1 MRAGVTG
8 EAPCRVSLLS
18 RYPEEAVAAAAQRRS
33 KSRRNTLREAM
44 DQWFAGNFELCLD
57 LCDANTDPTR
67 DTLAQVTLLRA
78 RALLRLNRST
88 EALAILDSFPWP
100 DAGDV
105 AVTARM
111 LTGAGFIRSNEVGRG
126 LVLLDALQESAT
138 DAHRTIQ
145 SEIALNR
152 ALGHFCLHDVDAAD
166 RALDLVSTEADI
178 VYARALEYRGWVA
191 CRRAK
196 FVLASSYFRA
206 ALEFLDECKHYDRYL
221 EANCAHV
228 LASLAVEL
236 LDLPTWSVVVERRAK
251 IDWAAQDIRRHRY
264 WIALCASTY
273 ACEIEGADLIAVR
286 EARIA
291 ESFAP
296 TPAAHVEALCQR
308 AATAGRADER
318 VVQMDYA
325 DAAYDLFASLD
336 ARQFEEY
343 DKLVPL
349 VLAEQLSL
357 AGRVERAQ
365 SVFTAFREQAAT
377 SPLLAVTGNPFRYAF
392 ERLVEGFITES
403 ADERPRARRSYLDA
417 FTKFRAIDYKRR
429 AVHTALRLGALL
441 NEAELFEYA
450 DFTTRHLPAGS
461 WLRQQVQNLPT
472 DIIVRRL
479 SAARRDVLHLLCKG
493 LTVPEIAAS
502 RGRSRKTIA
511 NTVTEVY
518 RAFNVRNR
526 AELLNELLHR
536 GIIKPA

>member
-1 MRAGVTG
+1 
-8 EAPCRVSLLS
+8 VSPHS
-18 RYPEEAVAAAAQRRS
+18 RYPRGAVTATAQRRS

-44 DQWFAGNFELCLD
+44 DQWFAGDFELCLD
-57 LCDANTDPTR
+57 LCNANTDPAP
-67 DTLAQVTLLRA
+67 DMQAQITLLRA
-78 RALLRLNRST
+78 RALLRLNRAP
-88 EALAILDSFPWP
+88 EALTMLDSFPWP

-111 LTGAGFIRSNEVGRG
+111 LTGAALIRSNEVGRG
-126 LVLLDALQESAT
+126 LMLLEALQESAT

-152 ALGHFCLHDVDAAD
+152 ALGHFCRHEVDLAD
-166 RALDLVSTEADI
+166 RALDLVSTDADI

-196 FVLASSYFRA
+196 FALASSYFRA
-206 ALEFLDECKHYDRYL
+206 ALSHLDQCRHYDRYL

-228 LASLAVEL
+228 LASLAVEM
-236 LDLPTWSVVVERRAK
+236 LDLPTWGVVVERRAK
-251 IDWAAQDIRRHRY
+251 IDWAAQDIQRHRY

-336 ARQFEEY
+336 PQKFEEY

-349 VLAEQLSL
+349 ELAEQLSL
-357 AGRVERAQ
+357 AGRVEQARR
-365 SVFTAFREQAAT
+365 VFASYREQAAT
-377 SPLLAVTGNPFRYAF
+377 SPLLAVSGNPFRYAF
-392 ERLVEGFITES
+392 ERLVEGFIAES
-403 ADERPRARRSYLDA
+403 VDERPRARRSYLDA

-450 DFTTRHLPAGS
+450 DFTTRHLPVRS

-472 DIIVRRL
+472 DIIVRGL
-479 SAARRDVLHLLCKG
+479 SAARREVLQLLCKG

-511 NTVTEVY
+511 NTVTDVY

-526 AELLNELLHR
+526 TELLNELLRR